1 MVKVLL
7 EFCETVE
14 LVVAVIYVE
23 RELAL
28 SVTLEE
34 LLYNVAM
41 ELIYMKKKIIRQKW
55 KNSLFYL

>member
-41 ELIYMKKKIIRQKW
+41 ELIYMKKKNNKTRMEE
-55 KNSLFYL
+55 